1 MGAYIGDQWKTI
13 FHDAES
19 LAKGTWS
26 STKDFP
32 SMEGGFRRYG
42 AGKLCEVMMMYES
55 PVFFLFFNSFLP
67 IPPDC
72 VSSSRGKRV
81 RRGAV

>member
-1 MGAYIGDQWKTI
+1 MGAYVGDQWKTI
-13 FHDAES
+13 FLDAES

-42 AGKLCEVMMMYES
+42 ASKLCEVMMMYVS
-55 PVFFLFFNSFLP
+55 HFCISYFLFFPHPL
-67 IPPDC
+67 
-72 VSSSRGKRV
+72 
-81 RRGAV
+81 